1 MQQDDQSQDPGVG
14 LQTEQDE
21 QERQREQEQAAKLLD
36 CEKLFTQPDS
46 IMEPGI
52 LVVLRRYLELGG
64 SPQNAVDFLTDKYV
78 GKVQP
83 RLCFCSLHLCNDTMY
98 LTDKCGGKMH
108 PHLSFSSCCIP
119 LLCRHVRQNT

>member
-1 MQQDDQSQDPGVG
+1 MSEGMQQDDQSQDPGDG
-14 LQTEQDE
+14 LQTEHDE

-83 RLCFCSLHLCNDTMY
+83 CLCSCSLMLAQAWVAT
-98 LTDKCGGKMH
+98 
-108 PHLSFSSCCIP
+108 PCI
-119 LLCRHVRQNT
+119 